1 MTEIKSFK
9 KYSWLIS
16 GIIAIIVGISAISIT
31 DLTFLPENL
40 KTYVIAIIGIC
51 GILVKIIPENYRVQ
65 VAEEMVRHENDDAI
79 TVNVDIDDEQLYNK
93 IKQLIEEENK
103 KEEDDMETEIED
115 IDPSSAYDI
124 GDSDGC

>member
-40 KTYVIAIIGIC
+40 KTYAIAIIGIC
-51 GILVKIIPENYRVQ
+51 GILVKIIPENYRVK
-65 VAEEMVRHENDDAI
+65 VAEELIRHENDDKV

-103 KEEDDMETEIED
+103 DNMEIED
-115 IDPSSAYDI
+115 IDPSSAYQKI

>member
-16 GIIAIIVGISAISIT
+16 GIIAIIVAISAISIT

-40 KTYVIAIIGIC
+40 KTYAIAIIGIC
-51 GILVKIIPENYRVQ
+51 GILVKIIPENYRVK
-65 VAEEMVRHENDDAI
+65 VAEELIRHENDDKV

-93 IKQLIEEENK
+93 IKQLIEEEN
-103 KEEDDMETEIED
+103 ENAETEIEG
-115 IDPSSAYDI
+115 IDPSSAYENI